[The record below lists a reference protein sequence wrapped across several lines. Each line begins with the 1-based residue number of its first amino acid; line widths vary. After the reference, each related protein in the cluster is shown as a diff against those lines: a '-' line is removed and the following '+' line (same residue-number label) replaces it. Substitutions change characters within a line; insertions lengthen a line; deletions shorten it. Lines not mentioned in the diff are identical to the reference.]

1 MTSCDLGL
9 IGLAVM
15 GQNLVLN
22 MARNGFRLAVYNR
35 TAARTEEFMSG
46 PAEGEIIQAAYSV
59 EELVGMLKEPRTV
72 MLMVQAG
79 QPVEAVIEQLRPHL
93 KAGDLVIDGGNSYFK
108 DTEGRSEALA
118 QAGINFLGIGIS
130 GGEAGAL
137 WGPSIMPGGQRQAY
151 TRVEPIFTAIAAKVD
166 GEPCVTY
173 IGPRGAGHYV
183 KMAHNGIEYGVMQLI
198 AEIYDLLRRGLGMP
212 VDEIQ
217 GFFERWNE
225 GELGSFLIE
234 ITAEILSRQDEE
246 SGGLLV
252 EAILDTAS
260 QKGTGKWTSQEAL
273 DLGVPMPTINAAVDA
288 RNLSAYKTER
298 LAAAKAYPGLPK
310 RYAGDRHAFVLAAGE
325 ALYAS
330 VIAAYAQGFEL
341 LRAASVKYDYDLQL
355 GEIARI
361 WRGGCIIRARLL
373 DQVRIAFLENPDLP
387 NLMLAPAFQA
397 VILEREEAWRS
408 IVQTAIELGI
418 PAPAMSASL
427 AAFDAYRSARLP
439 ANLIQAQRDYFGA
452 HTYQRVDREGTFHTV
467 WTTQDSGL
475 G

>member
-1 MTSCDLGL
+1 MARSDLGM

-130 GGEAGAL
+130 GGEEGAL

-151 TRVEPIFTAIAAKVD
+151 TRVEPIFTAIAAKVE

-183 KMAHNGIEYGVMQLI
+183 KMVHNGIEYGVMQLI
-198 AEIYDLLRRGLGMP
+198 AETYDLLRRGLGMP

-217 GFFERWNE
+217 GVFKRWNE

-234 ITAEILSRQDEE
+234 ITAEVLSHKEQE
-246 SGGLLV
+246 SGQPLV
-252 EAILDTAS
+252 EVILDTAS
-260 QKGTGKWTSQEAL
+260 QKGT
-273 DLGVPMPTINAAVDA
+273 
-288 RNLSAYKTER
+288 
-298 LAAAKAYPGLPK
+298 
-310 RYAGDRHAFVLAAGE
+310 
-325 ALYAS
+325 
-330 VIAAYAQGFEL
+330 
-341 LRAASVKYDYDLQL
+341 
-355 GEIARI
+355 
-361 WRGGCIIRARLL
+361 
-373 DQVRIAFLENPDLP
+373 
-387 NLMLAPAFQA
+387 
-397 VILEREEAWRS
+397 IL
-408 IVQTAIELGI
+408 T
-418 PAPAMSASL
+418 
-427 AAFDAYRSARLP
+427 
-439 ANLIQAQRDYFGA
+439 
-452 HTYQRVDREGTFHTV
+452 
-467 WTTQDSGL
+467 
-475 G
+475 